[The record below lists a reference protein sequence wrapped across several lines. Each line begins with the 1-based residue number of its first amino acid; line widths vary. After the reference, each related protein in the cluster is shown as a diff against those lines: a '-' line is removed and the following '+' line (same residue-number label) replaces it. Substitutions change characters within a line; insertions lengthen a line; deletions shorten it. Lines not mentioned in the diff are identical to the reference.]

1 MRRNIFSVMFLLVF
15 LLMLAACGG
24 QSSMSSS
31 SMNMGTATPSTQTSN
46 VGAKV
51 STVYISETDYKI
63 ASSLQRFVVGDTYHF
78 SVKNA
83 GKVAHEFMI
92 MPSAMAMGGTSMS
105 DMDKQA
111 VVHISNLN
119 PGETKTVDYTF
130 PSSSAG
136 SHPEFACHLPGH
148 YEAGMKLDVTV
159 SGS

>member
-1 MRRNIFSVMFLLVF
+1 MRKNILPIMLLLVF
-15 LLMLAACGG
+15 LLMLSACGG

-31 SMNMGTATPSTQTSN
+31 SMNMGTATPSQTRN
-46 VGAKV
+46 VATKV
-51 STVYISETDYKI
+51 STVYINETDYKI
-63 ASSLQRFVVGDTYHF
+63 ASSLQTFVVGAKYHF
-78 SVKNA
+78 SVKND
-83 GKVAHEFMI
+83 GMVAHEFMI
-92 MPSAMAMGGTSMS
+92 MPSSMAMGGTSMS

-119 PGETKTVDYTF
+119 PGQTKTIDYTF

-159 SGS
+159 SDS